1 MMGGGS
7 GMMDFMVKSYKNNR
21 GLLKNGKKSLK
32 KIYQENNY
40 FYVKKKIVEKTKDFD
55 PEKKRLFLDRF
66 HAKQKK
72 VRTRQTFL
80 FIIIFTLFGLL
91 FYLLY

>member
-7 GMMDFMVKSYKNNR
+7 GMMDFMVKSYRNNR
-21 GLLKNGKKSLK
+21 GLLKGGKKSLK

-40 FYVKKKIVEKTKDFD
+40 FYIKKKMAERTKEFD
-55 PEKKRLFLDRF
+55 PKQKRIFLAKF

-80 FIIIFTLFGLL
+80 FIIIFSLLGLA
-91 FYLLY
+91 FYLIY

>member
-7 GMMDFMVKSYKNNR
+7 GMMDFMVKSYRNNR
-21 GLLKNGKKSLK
+21 GLLKKGKKSLK

-40 FYVKKKIVEKTKDFD
+40 FYIKKRVAEKTRKFD
-55 PEKKRLFLDRF
+55 PEQKRIFLEKF

-72 VRTRQTFL
+72 VRMRQTFL
-80 FIIIFTLFGLL
+80 FIIIFSLFGLM
-91 FYLLY
+91 FFILY

>member
-1 MMGGGS
+1 MGGGS

-40 FYVKKKIVEKTKDFD
+40 FYVKKRLVEKTKNYD
-55 PEKKRLFLDRF
+55 PHQKQLFLVRF

-72 VRTRQTFL
+72 VRARQTFL
-80 FIIIFTLFGLL
+80 FIMIFTLFGLL
-91 FYLLY
+91 LYFLY

>member
-7 GMMDFMVKSYKNNR
+7 GMMDFMVKSYRNNR

-40 FYVKKKIVEKTKDFD
+40 FYIKKRVAEKTRKFD
-55 PEKKRLFLDRF
+55 PEQKRIFLEKF
-66 HAKQKK
+66 HTKQKK
-72 VRTRQTFL
+72 VRSRQTFL
-80 FIIIFTLFGLL
+80 FIIIFSLFGLM
-91 FYLLY
+91 FFLLY

>member
-7 GMMDFMVKSYKNNR
+7 GMMDFMVKSYRNNR

-40 FYVKKKIVEKTKDFD
+40 FYLKKRVAEKTKKFD
-55 PEKKRLFLDRF
+55 PEQKGIFLEKF

-80 FIIIFTLFGLL
+80 FIIIFTLFGVIFFLM
-91 FYLLY
+91 Y

>member
-7 GMMDFMVKSYKNNR
+7 GMMDFMVKSFRNNR

-40 FYVKKKIVEKTKDFD
+40 FYVKKKVFEKTKTFD
-55 PEKKRLFLDRF
+55 LEKKRLFLARF
-66 HAKQKK
+66 HAKQRK

-80 FIIIFTLFGLL
+80 FIIVFTLFGLL
-91 FYLLY
+91 FYQLY